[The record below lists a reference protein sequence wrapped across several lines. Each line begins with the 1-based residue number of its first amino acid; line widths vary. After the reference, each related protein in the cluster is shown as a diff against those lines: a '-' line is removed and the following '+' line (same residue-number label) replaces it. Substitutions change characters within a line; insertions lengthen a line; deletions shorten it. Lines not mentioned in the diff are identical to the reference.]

1 MGKSSPER
9 WFSQLIRWIATLLA
23 AEQTSSSLGNNA
35 CHLQTRTF
43 VPSLY
48 TGDKQAEPLAIL
60 PDPQA
65 SLVPTGLSGK
75 RFVSG
80 ISVKINFVNS
90 HI

>member
-1 MGKSSPER
+1 MP
-9 WFSQLIRWIATLLA
+9 LA
-23 AEQTSSSLGNNA
+23 DQNLCPISVHRG
-35 CHLQTRTF
+35 
-43 VPSLY
+43 
-48 TGDKQAEPLAIL
+48 QAETLAIL

-65 SLVPTGLSGK
+65 SLGPTGLSGK